1 MRCLWL
7 FFILLI
13 SKSAFAVDSYADLV
27 DQIMPSVVNI
37 STELNVNDE
46 STKVDN
52 FMLNPDLDGRDSLGS
67 GFFLRS
73 DGYILTNYH
82 VIKDAKAISVTTH
95 NDNLYKAKIVGI
107 DKPSDLV
114 VLRIDPQKN
123 EKFSPLIFGD
133 AEVTRVGDKI
143 LSFGNPYGLGISV
156 SQGIISAKSRH
167 IGLSEQQ
174 YIQTDAAINQGNSGG
189 PLVDLDGKVIGI
201 NTAIFTTKGASGI
214 GFALPSNIANWIAT
228 QIINH
233 KTVKRG
239 WIGITVSKGIDKYTG
254 KHGFLITEIHE
265 NSNAY
270 KDGLRV
276 GDIITSYNDT
286 IAENVGAFQLF
297 TETMSPGQALRLK
310 VLSMGEEIKSV
321 ISVQEMPQSELKSVV
336 NKALI
341 DNNRYYYQ
349 EQNDDIFYISE
360 LNIAVKEY
368 TPKGLLIV
376 KLEQKSPLYGK
387 GVKEG
392 DVILEADREDI
403 YSSDNLLD
411 TIHNSA
417 VDDRPMSLLIQSL
430 DNTFYVNVEVLAEN
444 D

>member
-411 TIHNSA
+411 TIHNST

>member
-13 SKSAFAVDSYADLV
+13 SRSAFAIDSYADLV
-27 DQIMPSVVNI
+27 DQIIPSVVNI
-37 STELNVNDE
+37 STEKNINDE

-52 FMLNPDLDGRDSLGS
+52 FMLNPDLNGRDSLGS

-82 VIKDAKAISVTTH
+82 VIKDAKTISVTTH
-95 NDNLYKAKIVGI
+95 DDHLYKAKIVGV

-114 VLRIDPQKN
+114 VLRVDSKKD

-133 AEVTRVGDKI
+133 AEIARVGDKI

-239 WIGITVSKGIDKYTG
+239 WIGITVSNGIDKYTG
-254 KHGFLITEIHE
+254 KPGFLITEIHE

-286 IAENVGAFQLF
+286 TAENVGAFQLF
-297 TETMSPGQALRLK
+297 TETMSPGQTLRLK
-310 VLSMGEEIKSV
+310 VLSMGEEIKSI